1 MHAFSLTAE
10 TIDGTGLRAGL
21 KDDSAGACVV
31 FEGWVRDHND
41 AKSVHLLE
49 YEAYEAMALKEGER
63 ILRESAEKFGATKT
77 VCVHRV
83 GSLQIGELAVW
94 VGVSAGH
101 RNEAFD
107 ACRFIIDELKHRVPI
122 WKKEHYTGGDSG
134 WVNFTTDART
144 SAPET

>member
-10 TIDGTGLRAGL
+10 TIDGTDLRAGL

-31 FEGWVRDHND
+31 FEGWVRDNND
-41 AKSVHLLE
+41 GRSVHHLE
-49 YEAYEAMALKEGER
+49 YEAYETMALKEGEQ
-63 ILRESAEKFGATKT
+63 ILRESTEKFGTTKT

-83 GSLQIGELAVW
+83 GSLEIGDLAVW

-122 WKKEHYTGGDSG
+122 WKKEHYADGESG
-134 WVNFTTDART
+134 WVNFSTAAGT
-144 SAPET
+144 SAPKT